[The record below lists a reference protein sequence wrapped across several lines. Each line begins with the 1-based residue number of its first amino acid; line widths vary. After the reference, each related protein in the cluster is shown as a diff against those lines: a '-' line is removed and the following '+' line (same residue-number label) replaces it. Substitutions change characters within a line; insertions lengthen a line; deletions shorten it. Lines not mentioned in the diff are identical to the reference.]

1 MVMGGRLLHL
11 ELMADV
17 SGAACAHSLQVGDVN
32 LGEVGG
38 CQLSKSGPVLSPL
51 HLARFHQSLS
61 FISLG
66 DSYCNTFDIA
76 YNYYSSDDI
85 Q

>member
-1 MVMGGRLLHL
+1 MLHPELAVGLSGMGH
-11 ELMADV
+11 
-17 SGAACAHSLQVGDVN
+17 AHHLQVEDFSVD
-32 LGEVGG
+32 EVGG
-38 CQLSKSGPVLSPL
+38 CQLPKSGPVPSPL